1 MLRFGHENLCVSNLE
16 ASIRFYEEMF
26 GLSLMKRLQAG
37 AGLMAWLGDGS
48 TRDFFLE
55 LTEGLRHR
63 AAAISPLLR
72 SAGNC
77 GMPNIVRRA

>member
-26 GLSLMKRLQAG
+26 GLLLIKRLQAG

-48 TRDFFLE
+48 TRDFFSG
-55 LTEGLRHR
+55 TDGR
-63 AAAISPLLR
+63 
-72 SAGNC
+72 NC
-77 GMPNIVRRA
+77 GTGRQPYRLCYGVPGTVVCQT